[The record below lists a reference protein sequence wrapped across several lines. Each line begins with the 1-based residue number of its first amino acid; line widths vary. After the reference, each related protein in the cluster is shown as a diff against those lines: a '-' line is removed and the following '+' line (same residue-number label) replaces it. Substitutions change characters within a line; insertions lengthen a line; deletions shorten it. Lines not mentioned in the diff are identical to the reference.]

1 MKVDYHKLQ
10 DLIKDKLRENIDV
23 FEDFETDRSFEGSEW
38 LKKFAEDDKKQSIKT
53 QLYNCI
59 GLSEDLYNHVMRK
72 RAKTDLFVTYRS
84 YKSNAGCTFDIRIE
98 KISETLYDC
107 VVEEQFD
114 MSKKM
119 GLAFIFDED
128 GRITFSYLGDRAR
141 IDWAIRMLQCDSSSF
156 LEAVSKTTDLR
167 QFRTF
172 QFLLDEDGN
181 LLEEYRDV
189 DIYDLGIN
197 RFSHYDIMELT
208 DYLIENHWPFKQMSR
223 GWHKEYKFQLDI
235 SDAIIQMSEDQI
247 QLKSKVKSR
256 ILSELN
262 KACPAKIKFEDF
274 GDERLDNFSET
285 IALRLKEYIWD
296 YDYNLENFTDSTV
309 IPMLD
314 YLLGDHYVYTSSV
327 EHQHV
332 SMTLDCLDNK
342 SAVQYS
348 IECTV
353 YLKLSYDDD
362 VDMICED
369 GYHLPLDEFIEE
381 VARDRGLEGDY
392 YDQIK
397 EEIFD
402 TYVVKKGLYDDISFK
417 VMIDFSDLFE

>member
-1 MKVDYHKLQ
+1 
-10 DLIKDKLRENIDV
+10 
-23 FEDFETDRSFEGSEW
+23 
-38 LKKFAEDDKKQSIKT
+38 
-53 QLYNCI
+53 
-59 GLSEDLYNHVMRK
+59 
-72 RAKTDLFVTYRS
+72 
-84 YKSNAGCTFDIRIE
+84 
-98 KISETLYDC
+98 
-107 VVEEQFD
+107 
-114 MSKKM
+114 
-119 GLAFIFDED
+119 
-128 GRITFSYLGDRAR
+128 
-141 IDWAIRMLQCDSSSF
+141 
-156 LEAVSKTTDLR
+156 
-167 QFRTF
+167 
-172 QFLLDEDGN
+172 
-181 LLEEYRDV
+181 
-189 DIYDLGIN
+189 
-197 RFSHYDIMELT
+197 
-208 DYLIENHWPFKQMSR
+208 MSR
-223 GWHKEYKFQLDI
+223 VWHKEYKFQWDI

-296 YDYNLENFTDSTV
+296 YQYNLENFTDSTV

-362 VDMICED
+362 DVDMICEE

-417 VMIDFSDLFE
+417 VMIDFSDLFEWLDKKRKREIVWEQDLTKDCLM

>member
-1 MKVDYHKLQ
+1 MKVDYKKLQ

-23 FEDFETDRSFEGSEW
+23 FEDFETDQSFEGSEW
-38 LKKFAEDDKKQSIKT
+38 IKKFAEDDKKQSVKT

-72 RAKTDLFVTYRS
+72 RAKTDLFVTFRS
-84 YKSNAGCTFDIRIE
+84 TKPYAGCTFDIRIE

-119 GLAFIFDED
+119 GLTFIFDGD
-128 GRITFSYLGDRAR
+128 RRLTFSYFEEPRR
-141 IDWAIRMLQCDSSSF
+141 IEWAIKMLQCDSSSF
-156 LEAVSKTTDLR
+156 LEAVSKVTDLR
-167 QFRTF
+167 RFRTF

-189 DIYDLGIN
+189 DIFDLGLD
-197 RFSHYDIMELT
+197 RFSHYDIMKLT
-208 DYLIENHWPFKQMSR
+208 DYLMENHWPFKQMAR

-235 SDAIIQMSEDQI
+235 SDAIIQMSEDQEQI
-247 QLKSKVKSR
+247 KSKVKSR

-296 YDYNLENFTDSTV
+296 YQYNLENFTDSTV

-327 EHQHV
+327 GHQHV

-342 SAVQYS
+342 STVQYS
-348 IECTV
+348 IECVV
-353 YLKLSYDDD
+353 YLKLSYDSD
-362 VDMICED
+362 VDMVCED
-369 GYHLPLDEFIEE
+369 GYHLPLDDFIDEI
-381 VARDRGLEGDY
+381 ARDRGLEGDY

-397 EEIFD
+397 EEILD
-402 TYVVKKGLYDDISFK
+402 SYVVKKGLYDDIRFK
-417 VMIDFSDLFE
+417 VVIDFTDLFE